1 MALTLVSGFSAVN
14 GDTCDATYLNTF
26 VNTGK
31 VTLATGKL
39 IGRSTAG
46 SGDWEEIS
54 CDTYGRAIIAAGSV
68 AAQLTALGIGSSG
81 TLSGLTLVSST
92 RYETV
97 ILAISYTSTVT
108 LDLST
113 NNLQTLALTGDVTIN
128 TSNLAAGRAKQL
140 IVSADSTA
148 RNISWPAGWVW
159 IGSAA
164 PASIAASK
172 TAILTLIPTSTTD
185 ASVKAFWSVQ
195 L

>member
-1 MALTLVSGFSAVN
+1 MALTLVSGFTAAN
-14 GDTCDATYLNTF
+14 GDTCDATYLNNF

-31 VTLATGKL
+31 VTLATDKL

-46 SGDWEEIS
+46 TGDWQEIS

-81 TLSGLTLVSST
+81 TLSGLTLASST

-97 ILAISYTSTVT
+97 ILAISYASTVT

-128 TSNLAAGRAKQL
+128 TSNLAAGRAKQV

-172 TAILTLIPTSTTD
+172 TAMLTLIPTSTTD

>member
-1 MALTLVSGFSAVN
+1 MALTLVSGFTAAN
-14 GDTCDATYLNTF
+14 GDTCDATYLNNF

-31 VTLATGKL
+31 VTLATDKL

-46 SGDWEEIS
+46 TGDWQEIS

-81 TLSGLTLVSST
+81 TLSGLTLASST

-97 ILAISYTSTVT
+97 ILAISYASTVT

-113 NNLQTLALTGDVTIN
+113 NNLQTLALTGDITIN
-128 TSNLAAGRAKQL
+128 TSNLAAGRAKQV

-159 IGSAA
+159 IGSSA

-172 TAILTLIPTSTTD
+172 TAMLTLIPTSTTD